1 MTTHKP
7 LADSTIN
14 RDDSLWQL
22 IDAAR
27 RRQAAREQALIDA
40 EHARVAAELDTIRSE
55 FDRAARETFGDELI
69 NLLALDYITVE
80 NRDPR
85 YTIALTRTC
94 IARVRRVVN
103 NSERWVVE
111 RVEQPDNPSAVIRV
125 DTLNPN
131 GFLLNAR
138 PDAVQENADRLLL
151 AIECVPDLPLMS
163 VGDEE

>member
-1 MTTHKP
+1 MITCKP

-14 RDDSLWQL
+14 RDDALWQL

-40 EHARVAAELDTIRSE
+40 EHARVAAELDLIRSE
-55 FDRAARETFGDELI
+55 FDRVARDTFGDELI

-94 IARVRRVVN
+94 IARVRRVAN
-103 NSERWVVE
+103 NSARWVVE
-111 RVEQPDNPSAVIRV
+111 RVEQPVPSAVIRV
-125 DTLNPN
+125 DTLNPK
-131 GFLLNAR
+131 GFLLNDR